1 MTGFSSHADFMLETT
16 ANQKKFPIDF
26 NRTIDTG
33 ATTAAGRWHGA
44 FTSGGTG
51 GAMTLTGTAGV
62 GIVMTRSTAGAL
74 PLNANVSTDTR
85 HIQSGYAM
93 TSSAT
98 VAPATV
104 LLTDIIHIYPS
115 CVVVTT
121 PTSLSNH
128 PTWTGTGDT
137 RMTNA
142 VGVQLSA
149 VLTTAGTVAGTLNFT
164 YLDQD
169 GNSANTAGIQ
179 GTSLHSV
186 VAAHPS
192 GCFLASGAATT
203 GNNGGLFM
211 PLVAGDT
218 GVQRVSSYTITTGI
232 TSGLACLILH
242 RPICYLPIGIQGG
255 LTLVDYYQMGL
266 PRIYDDS
273 CLGLITMVG
282 GATTT
287 AQTIQ
292 GQIFTGWG

>member
-1 MTGFSSHADFMLETT
+1 MGYSSHADFMLETS
-16 ANQKKFPIDF
+16 ANAKRFPIDF

-33 ATTAAGRWHGA
+33 ATTATGRWHGA

-51 GAMTLTGTAGV
+51 GAMTLTGTAGT
-62 GIVMTRSTAGAL
+62 GIVMNRSTAGAL
-74 PLNANVSTDTR
+74 PLNTNVSTDTR
-85 HIQSGYAM
+85 HLHAGYAM
-93 TSSAT
+93 TSST
-98 VAPATV
+98 VVAPASV

-121 PTSLSNH
+121 PSTLSNH

-164 YLDQD
+164 YQDQD
-169 GNSANTAGIQ
+169 GNPGANTAGIQ
-179 GTSLHSV
+179 GTSLSSV
-186 VAAHPS
+186 VAAHPT
-192 GCFLASGAATT
+192 GCFLGSGQATT

-218 GVQRVSSYTITTGI
+218 GIQRVSSYTITTGI
-232 TSGLACLILH
+232 TSGLACLMLH
-242 RPICYLPIGIQGG
+242 RPICYLPIGVAGG
-255 LTLVDYYQMGL
+255 LTLVDFYQMGL

-282 GATTT
+282 NATTA

-292 GQIFTGWG
+292 GQLFTGWG

>member
-1 MTGFSSHADFMLETT
+1 MGFSSHADFMNETS
-16 ANQKKFPIDF
+16 ANAKRFPIDF

-51 GAMTLTGTAGV
+51 GAMTLTGSAGV
-62 GIVMTRSTAGAL
+62 GIAMNRSTAGAL
-74 PLNANVSTDTR
+74 PLNSNVSTDTR
-85 HIQSGYAM
+85 HLHAGYAM
-93 TSSAT
+93 TSSAV

-121 PTSLSNH
+121 PTTLSNH
-128 PTWTGTGDT
+128 PTWTGSGDT
-137 RMTNA
+137 RMTSA
-142 VGVQLSA
+142 VGVQVSA
-149 VLTTAGTVAGTLNFT
+149 LLTTAGTAAGTLNFT
-164 YLDQD
+164 YYDQD

-179 GTSLHSV
+179 GTSLSSV
-186 VAAHPS
+186 VAAHPT
-192 GCFLASGAATT
+192 GCFLASGMAAT

-211 PLVAGDT
+211 PLVSGDT
-218 GVQRVSSYTITTGI
+218 GVQRINSYTITANI
-232 TSGLACLILH
+232 TSGVACFMLH

-255 LTLVDYYQMGL
+255 LTLVDFYQMGL

-287 AQTIQ
+287 GQTIQ
-292 GQIFTGWG
+292 GQLFTGWG